1 MPEPASEL
9 PFPWPCSNCRQQ
21 TVERQTLP
29 YSTEL
34 HYDGRTYSVEIS
46 ELSAPR
52 CTNCGAI
59 VLDDRA
65 NDQIM
70 NALCSQ
76 IGLLTPGQI
85 RRNRMFLGLEPRDF
99 AVRLWVGESTV
110 SRWEAGAAI
119 QQRSLD
125 NLMRLCFAIP
135 EARNAL
141 ADKGRLP
148 TLGLD
153 VVIERP
159 VAEQERAPT

>member
-1 MPEPASEL
+1 MPEPVSEL

-21 TVERQTLP
+21 TVERQTAP
-29 YSTEL
+29 YSTDVQ
-34 HYDGRTYSVEIS
+34 YDGRTYSVEIP
-46 ELSAPR
+46 EFDAPR
-52 CTNCGAI
+52 CTNCAAI

-70 NALCSQ
+70 SALRVQ
-76 IGLLTPGQI
+76 IGLLTPDQI
-85 RRNRMFLGLEPRDF
+85 SRNRKSLGLGARDF
-99 AVRLWVGESTV
+99 AVRLGVGESTV

-119 QQRSLD
+119 QLRSLD

-148 TLGLD
+148 TFGLD

-159 VAEQERAPT
+159 VAGQERTPT

>member
-1 MPEPASEL
+1 MPEPVSEL

-21 TVERQTLP
+21 TVERQTAP
-29 YSTEL
+29 YSTDVQ
-34 HYDGRTYSVEIS
+34 HDGRTYSVEIPDFN
-46 ELSAPR
+46 APR

-59 VLDDRA
+59 VLDDQA

-70 NALCSQ
+70 NALCGQ
-76 IGLLTPGQI
+76 IGLLTPVQI
-85 RRNRMFLGLEPRDF
+85 RRNRKALGLEPRDF
-99 AVRLWVGESTV
+99 AVRLGVGESTV
-110 SRWEAGAAI
+110 FRWEAGVTI

-125 NLMRLCFAIP
+125 NLMRICFAIP

-141 ADKGRLP
+141 ADKCRLP

-153 VVIERP
+153 VVIDHP